1 MDLFDPWAT
10 RLGIETDSCYFL
22 LPAAQR
28 VRAIRSDITALKE
41 FKLNV
46 INYFG
51 ASPLP
56 SHSYLEALALGGTVI
71 VFGESWKP
79 QAVEEVR
86 MLATEKLFF
95 FFKHGSNEERDV
107 PVTCGCYF
115 QPFWTVFLHPHNGHV
130 HLHQLPW
137 PQMSVCT
144 SSFPPF
150 HDPNTRV
157 DGRTCETCGCKDAD
171 TTRVVTCSLFF
182 FSFDRTSPFLK
193 SRRVP
198 AL

>member
-95 FFKHGSNEERDV
+95 FSSTAVTKSVTFRSLAAAISNHFGPSFFILIMATYIFTNCLDRKCLCA
-107 PVTCGCYF
+107 PLL
-115 QPFWTVFLHPHNGHV
+115 FLRF
-130 HLHQLPW
+130 
-137 PQMSVCT
+137 T
-144 SSFPPF
+144 I
-150 HDPNTRV
+150 
-157 DGRTCETCGCKDAD
+157 RTLA
-171 TTRVVTCSLFF
+171 
-182 FSFDRTSPFLK
+182 
-193 SRRVP
+193 
-198 AL
+198 